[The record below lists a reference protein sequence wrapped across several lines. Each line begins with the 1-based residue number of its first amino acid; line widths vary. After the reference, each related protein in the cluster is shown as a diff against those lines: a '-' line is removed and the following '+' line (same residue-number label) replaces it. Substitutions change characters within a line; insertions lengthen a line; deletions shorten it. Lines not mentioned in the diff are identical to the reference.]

1 MTAAIHRDA
10 IDVSIVIVS
19 YNTAAMTVAAI
30 SSVVAETRD
39 VSYELIVVDNAS
51 RDGSAEAI
59 SDHPAAPRLIA
70 LDTNI
75 GFARA
80 NNLAVSEARGRYIL
94 LLNPDTLVTAGAID
108 RIVHFADRN
117 PFAKLWGGRTIFAD
131 GSLNRASCWKRMTV
145 WNQFC
150 RGTGLTGL
158 FHGSSLF
165 NAEAMAGW
173 QRDSVRR
180 VDIVSG
186 CFLLIERSFWDQLG
200 GFDPQFFMY
209 GEDADLCLRARKAG
223 ARPLITPDATIV
235 HYGGASETV
244 ASDKMVRL
252 LTAKS
257 MLVERH
263 WPRLTRPLGRALLA
277 AWPLGRWLSHTLA
290 AHVLNRHRHSAQAQN
305 WASVWQRRNLWLKGY
320 DANHDTPSKLNAQP
334 STQPHTRTPGDEVCA

>member
-1 MTAAIHRDA
+1 MTAAIQRDA

-59 SDHPAAPRLIA
+59 ARHPAAPRLIA
-70 LDTNI
+70 LESNI

-80 NNLAVSEARGRYIL
+80 NNLAVNDARGRYVL
-94 LLNPDTLVTAGAID
+94 LLNPDTLVTANAID

-117 PFAKLWGGRTIFAD
+117 PYAKLWGGRTTFAD
-131 GSLNRASCWKRMTV
+131 GSLNRASCWKRMTI

-150 RGTGLTGL
+150 RAAGLTGL
-158 FHGSSLF
+158 FRDSSLF

-173 QRDSVRR
+173 KRDSVRR

-186 CFLLIERSFWDQLG
+186 CFLLIERSLWNTLG
-200 GFDPQFFMY
+200 GFDQQFFMY
-209 GEDADLCLRARKAG
+209 GEDADLCMRARQAG

-235 HYGGASETV
+235 HYGGASEAV
-244 ASDKMVRL
+244 ISDKMVRL

-263 WPRLTRPLGRALLA
+263 WPRITRPIGRALLA
-277 AWPLGRWLSHTLA
+277 AWPLGRWIVHALA
-290 AHVLNRHRHSAQAQN
+290 AQALNAHRHSAQAQS
-305 WASVWQRRNLWLKGY
+305 WASVWQRRDIWLKGY
-320 DANHDTPSKLNAQP
+320 DTAHHSPSQP
-334 STQPHTRTPGDEVCA
+334 NPGTQTGEACA